1 MPRNP
6 DKTPCQVPG
15 CHNWAMRGHTRCRS
29 HRDRELGPRRG
40 GAPPGNL
47 NAIKTGHQAH
57 PASLSDLRDVARQV
71 VLQPEQL
78 PDCLHRLA
86 ASVHSRTRDPYRA
99 LVAFQALLSD
109 LIPLV
114 ATDLFMAEMRTLL
127 GRLPPERQSAVV
139 RALRRQTGRQ
149 SPEAALL
156 SLRGLDIES
165 EKSKKTSTGTGPSAA
180 SGAPPPT
187 APGDGG

>member
-47 NAIKTGHQAH
+47 NALKTGHQAH

-71 VLQPEQL
+71 VLQPDRL

-86 ASVHSRTRDPYRA
+86 ASVHGRTRDPYRA

-114 ATDLFMAEMRTLL
+114 ATDLFMAEARARL
-127 GRLPPERQSAVV
+127 GRLPPERQRTVLSD
-139 RALRRQTGRQ
+139 LRRQTRRQ
-149 SPEAALL
+149 SPGAALL

-165 EKSKKTSTGTGPSAA
+165 EKSKKTSTGTDPSSA
-180 SGAPPPT
+180 SGTRPDA